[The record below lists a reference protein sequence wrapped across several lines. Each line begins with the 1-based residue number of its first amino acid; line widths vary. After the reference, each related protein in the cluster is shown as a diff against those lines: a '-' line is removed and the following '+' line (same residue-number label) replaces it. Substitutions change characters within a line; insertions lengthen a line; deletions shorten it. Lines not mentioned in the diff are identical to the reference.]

1 MATPGMDRGDEAAFP
16 RAGASYLDDNDVRR
30 YSPPSRGLTVR
41 EWFAGMAMQGILS
54 VEPHTVVE
62 GVPALV
68 AERAVGY
75 ADALVDALAE
85 DSGEEI
91 A

>member
-30 YSPPSRGLTVR
+30 YSTPSRGLTVR
-41 EWFAGMAMQGILS
+41 EWFAGMALQGILT
-54 VEPHTVVE
+54 TVGTALDVNRWAVRHV
-62 GVPALV
+62 GVHCRPTRCL
-68 AERAVGY
+68 
-75 ADALVDALAE
+75 DAASP